1 MYDIRK
7 TPNVLKESQSLDAL
21 LLGILFVPVGSHGRV
36 SLQPG
41 KRFHNEK
48 AWFIRTFR
56 VDRQWF
62 VGMLALMQMQ
72 MQML

>member
-1 MYDIRK
+1 
-7 TPNVLKESQSLDAL
+7 
-21 LLGILFVPVGSHGRV
+21 LFVPVGLHGRV

-56 VDRQWF
+56 VDRQRF
-62 VGMLALMQMQ
+62 VGMLVLVLVLMQMQ
-72 MQML
+72 I